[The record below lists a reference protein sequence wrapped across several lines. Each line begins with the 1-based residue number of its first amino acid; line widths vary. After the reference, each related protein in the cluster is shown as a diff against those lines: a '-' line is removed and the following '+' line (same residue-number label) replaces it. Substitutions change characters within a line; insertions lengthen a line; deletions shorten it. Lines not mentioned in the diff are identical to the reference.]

1 MKSISKRLVVIYM
14 SLAAIALAI
23 IILYETDI
31 LEAGVMEEQKQLE
44 FILTAMMELISL
56 GAAFMGLRLFKFKTV
71 HNDLVNR
78 QEPAMWKWG
87 VIRLLILEV
96 PMVID
101 TLLYYIYMNTTFGY
115 LAIILLLCL
124 PFVFP
129 SLNRCIDETTED
141 EKSEA

>member
-23 IILYETDI
+23 ILLYETDI

-101 TLLYYIYMNTTFGY
+101 TLLYYIFMNTTFGY
-115 LAIILLLCL
+115 LAVMLLLCL

-129 SLNRCIDETTED
+129 SVNRCLAET
-141 EKSEA
+141 SEEA

>member
-23 IILYETDI
+23 IILYETNI
-31 LEAGVMEEQKQLE
+31 LEAGVMEEQKQSE
-44 FILTAMMELISL
+44 FILTALMELISL
-56 GAAFMGLRLFKFKTV
+56 GAAFLGLRLFKFKAV
-71 HNDLVNR
+71 LQELVNLK
-78 QEPAMWKWG
+78 ETAMWKWG

-96 PMVID
+96 PMVVD

-115 LAIILLLCL
+115 LAVMLLLCL

-129 SLNRCIDETTED
+129 SVIRCLAET
-141 EKSEA
+141 SEEA

>member
-23 IILYETDI
+23 ILLYETDI
-31 LEAGVMEEQKQLE
+31 LEAGVMEEQKQSE
-44 FILTAMMELISL
+44 FILTALMELVSL
-56 GAAFMGLRLFKFKTV
+56 GAAFLGLRLFKFKAV
-71 HNDLVNR
+71 HQELVSLK
-78 QEPAMWKWG
+78 EPAMWKWG

-96 PMVID
+96 PMIIN

-115 LAIILLLCL
+115 LAVMLLLCL

-129 SLNRCIDETTED
+129 SVNRCLAET
-141 EKSEA
+141 SEEA

>member
-96 PMVID
+96 PMVIN
-101 TLLYYIYMNTTFGY
+101 TLLYYIFMNTTFGY
-115 LAIILLLCL
+115 LAVMLLLCL

-129 SLNRCIDETTED
+129 SVNRCLAET
-141 EKSEA
+141 SEEA

>member
-1 MKSISKRLVVIYM
+1 MKSISKRLVVIYI
-14 SLAAIALAI
+14 SLVAIALAI

-78 QEPAMWKWG
+78 QEPAMWKW
-87 VIRLLILEV
+87 
-96 PMVID
+96 
-101 TLLYYIYMNTTFGY
+101 
-115 LAIILLLCL
+115 
-124 PFVFP
+124 
-129 SLNRCIDETTED
+129 
-141 EKSEA
+141 